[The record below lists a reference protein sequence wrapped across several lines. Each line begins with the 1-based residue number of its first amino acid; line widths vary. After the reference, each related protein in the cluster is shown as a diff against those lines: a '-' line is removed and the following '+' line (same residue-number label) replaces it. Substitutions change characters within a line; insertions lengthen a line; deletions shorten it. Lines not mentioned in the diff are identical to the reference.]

1 MKYSGIAL
9 YIIHLILNFVNRFGE
24 SWINLSE
31 KASDFSDAFFVYS
44 AHVYPNEHIRLAAVG
59 EGGIG
64 DQACRDLLVLHL
76 FQTGI
81 QL

>member
-31 KASDFSDAFFVYS
+31 KASDFSDA
-44 AHVYPNEHIRLAAVG
+44 
-59 EGGIG
+59 
-64 DQACRDLLVLHL
+64 
-76 FQTGI
+76 
-81 QL
+81 